1 MTKALCNHLTQKPL
15 FLQPV
20 ETLLKYNMD
29 GKAPLQKEPL
39 SKHLKTLF
47 FVSLNPLI
55 SGHTTSFCFP

>member
-1 MTKALCNHLTQKPL
+1 M
-15 FLQPV
+15 
-20 ETLLKYNMD
+20 E
-29 GKAPLQKEPL
+29 APLQKEPL